1 MVFWGGFVEI
11 GDFRGISRF
20 LGIFKTDGSFDP
32 YIRTCLGGRRHFR
45 TGIVIGHS
53 RIGRGLPVLKTV
65 MLSESSYKL
74 VAKGR

>member
-1 MVFWGGFVEI
+1 MEI

-20 LGIFKTDGSFDP
+20 LGFVDMDGSFDP
-32 YIRTCLGGRRHFR
+32 YIRTCLGGRRHFH
-45 TGIVIGHS
+45 TSVVIGHS